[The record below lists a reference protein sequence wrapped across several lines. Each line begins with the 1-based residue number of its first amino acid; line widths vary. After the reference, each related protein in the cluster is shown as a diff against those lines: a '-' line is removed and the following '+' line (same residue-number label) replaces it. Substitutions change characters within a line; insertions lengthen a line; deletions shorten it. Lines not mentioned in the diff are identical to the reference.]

1 MVKSHRFSKKQLE
14 IKASN
19 INNLTNHKVKLFFT
33 QGCGVYVEID
43 GKEYS
48 HYRKKYDDYEGLKNK
63 EVIELLSQFDDE
75 VKEECKKRGWM

>member
-1 MVKSHRFSKKQLE
+1 MVKSHRVSKKQLE

-48 HYRKKYDDYEGLKNK
+48 HYRKK
-63 EVIELLSQFDDE
+63 I
-75 VKEECKKRGWM
+75 